1 MNYSGILITLKTDA
15 FEQTLG
21 RLRSLPNL
29 EIFRTQSETGRA
41 VAVIEAD
48 AVQAEADLFES
59 VRRTEG
65 VLDVSLINHYFSDD
79 AGAC

>member
-21 RLRSLPNL
+21 RLHSLPNL
-29 EIFRTQSETGRA
+29 EIFRTQPETGRA